1 MHQGL
6 MLKIALPS
14 CVRCEQGWKRRRRMY
29 VMLEGE
35 VANDGV
41 GEWCADGG
49 LGRRG
54 VEV

>member
-1 MHQGL
+1 
-6 MLKIALPS
+6 
-14 CVRCEQGWKRRRRMY
+14 MY
-29 VMLEGE
+29 VMLQGE

-54 VEV
+54 AEV